1 MVNIDVSVIVP
12 VYNAEKYL
20 KKCLDSLNKQT
31 LETIEIICINDG
43 STDKSLEILN
53 DYAKKDSRIKVISK
67 ENGGAGSA
75 RNVGLEN
82 VNGKYVA
89 FVDADD
95 WVDSDIFEKLYNL
108 SESKNTDIII
118 FKMLDYDEKN
128 DEFYK
133 SDYYKIKPLNEF
145 NNKLFKIKDIENS
158 LFKITTSTAN
168 KFYNTEFLKKS
179 GARFPEGFI
188 FEDNPFFF
196 DLMLKAD
203 KIFLLDE
210 YVYYRRR
217 RESSVMSSINDSYYG
232 IIPIIDII
240 TNVFRKNNAYDRFK
254 KDLLNFNVLTTR
266 NKYNLMDDKYKK
278 KFFWIMKEYFSNIS
292 KDTHSN
298 KDFKDNLNKKN
309 LNFYLI
315 ILKSSNYLEFKLL
328 KENYELR
335 TKNKRLINKNK
346 KLNSKNKRLN
356 NKNKKLNNKNKK
368 IKEEIKELYSSNS
381 WKLTKPIRIIGK
393 IFK

>member
-12 VYNAEKYL
+12 VYNGEKYL

-179 GARFPEGFI
+179 GTRFPEGFI

-292 KDTHSN
+292 KDTQSN

-346 KLNSKNKRLN
+346 KLNNE
-356 NKNKKLNNKNKK
+356 NKK